1 MGIFIR
7 VLRAT
12 IFASQSFRPVSY
24 SGLDVPVK
32 IGLRVRV
39 PLCTLVFG
47 RVLSEKFIELF
58 LVILYLCLLSLF
70 VSIIGPQFLI
80 GCAVL
85 QHVVDYFQHFC
96 RDCDKRAFLAPAC
109 GESLVTCREVGTLRS
124 CSTPRTFCHYC
135 LRGFVPVVGV

>member
-39 PLCTLVFG
+39 PLCTLFFG
-47 RVLSEKFIELF
+47 QIHSEKFIELF
-58 LVILYLCLLSLF
+58 LVILYLCLLALF
-70 VSIIGPQFLI
+70 VSVARP
-80 GCAVL
+80 
-85 QHVVDYFQHFC
+85 
-96 RDCDKRAFLAPAC
+96 
-109 GESLVTCREVGTLRS
+109 
-124 CSTPRTFCHYC
+124 
-135 LRGFVPVVGV
+135 

>member
-7 VLRAT
+7 VLKAT

-24 SGLDVPVK
+24 SGLVVPVK

-58 LVILYLCLLSLF
+58 LVILYLCLLALF
-70 VSIIGPQFLI
+70 VSVARP
-80 GCAVL
+80 
-85 QHVVDYFQHFC
+85 
-96 RDCDKRAFLAPAC
+96 
-109 GESLVTCREVGTLRS
+109 
-124 CSTPRTFCHYC
+124 
-135 LRGFVPVVGV
+135 